1 VDADPAG
8 ALPGHLHPA
17 DCARV
22 MTEDRS
28 TAELVILTFAGTA
41 CAALVLA
48 TLGIGLA
55 AAIHP
60 DSLNLGDSVRTL
72 ADLVATMVG
81 AVLGFLAGASRA
93 GGERGSHQASAADSS
108 ATDSS

>member
-1 VDADPAG
+1 MSAD
-8 ALPGHLHPA
+8 
-17 DCARV
+17 
-22 MTEDRS
+22 DRT
-28 TAELVILTFAGTA
+28 TAELVILTFAVTA

-55 AAIHP
+55 AALHP
-60 DSLNLGDSVRTL
+60 GSVNLADSVRTL

-93 GGERGSHQASAADSS
+93 GGEHGSHQTRAADSGAADSS
-108 ATDSS
+108 